1 MNMHRSIDT
10 TSATASIMT
19 TGGADDPDQ
28 LIAVAAG
35 ELFEWAWLIADLA
48 DWLDHTDAATRF
60 DFAEFFNGSRNV
72 VTTAFTATHIAE
84 RIAALLDGDR
94 GQQ

>member
-1 MNMHRSIDT
+1 
-10 TSATASIMT
+10 MT

-35 ELFEWAWLIADLA
+35 ELLMGLA
-48 DWLDHTDAATRF
+48 DRALPTGSPRRCGYPVRL
-60 DFAEFFNGSRNV
+60 AEFFNGPARSDGRV
-72 VTTAFTATHIAE
+72 TATHIAE

-94 GQQ
+94 GRP